1 MTADRATDDRGRFD
15 RPSRSCSAIPQ
26 TPDLTYISRNDLSWT
41 AAAALSPYE
50 QLPIGAS
57 REVTYSGRATAR
69 STNSAAVRAGTGAS
83 SCRLLIARLELGYQ
97 ALRDLLAVLDT
108 WTVRVDY
115 RHREGGTMLTTDP
128 KLRVLQALQ
137 AREGMTA
144 MQVAGRTML
153 PPSAVVRV
161 LRTLLEAAVVTF
173 ERDRRGRQRYFLA
186 NRDRTTRSRGRHLSG
201 VAH

>member
-1 MTADRATDDRGRFD
+1 
-15 RPSRSCSAIPQ
+15 
-26 TPDLTYISRNDLSWT
+26 
-41 AAAALSPYE
+41 
-50 QLPIGAS
+50 
-57 REVTYSGRATAR
+57 
-69 STNSAAVRAGTGAS
+69 
-83 SCRLLIARLELGYQ
+83 
-97 ALRDLLAVLDT
+97 
-108 WTVRVDY
+108 VDY

-128 KLRVLQALQ
+128 KLRVLEALQ

-161 LRTLLEAAVVTF
+161 LRTLLEAAVVTL

-186 NRDRTTRSRGRHLSG
+186 NRDRTARSRGRHLSG